1 MNIAFFTDSYKPYLS
16 GVVKSIETFSRELQ
30 ERGHKVYIF
39 APDYPNVEKQKGI
52 YRFISI
58 PVFAQNDFRLAIP
71 ISNNILADIKK
82 LKIDI
87 IHTHSPFLMG
97 RLARYVSNKSG
108 VPLVFTYH
116 TLYDKY
122 VHYFPFA
129 RKMARGFLNKY
140 CKEYCQSCD
149 LLISPSDFVR
159 MRLIKKGIT
168 VPITTIP
175 TGIDLEAYRRDSSGK
190 IRKEYGLSSDD
201 RVLLYVGR
209 LAQEKNIPFLLK
221 VFKQIVA
228 GVDDIYLM
236 LVGGGPEYNSLQ
248 SEAESLNI
256 SKRVLFTGE
265 QEPERVIDFYL
276 DADLFVFPSLTETQ
290 GLVILEAM
298 AGGLPVVAVDAA
310 GSTSIIEDGEN
321 GLVVSEDEDIFA
333 RAVNRLL
340 DNTTLYN
347 KMQINAR
354 KKAEEMS
361 IGNMTNKLINSY
373 KRVLESGE
381 NIVQTGY

>member
-16 GVVKSIETFSRELQ
+16 GVVKSIETFSKEL
-30 ERGHKVYIF
+30 EKLGHKVYIF
-39 APDYPNVEKQKGI
+39 APDYPNVEKQKGV

-71 ISNNILADIKK
+71 ISNNILAEIKK

-97 RLARYVSNKSG
+97 QLARYVSKKSG

-122 VHYFPFA
+122 IHYFPFA
-129 RKMARGFLNKY
+129 RKMARGFVNKY
-140 CKEYCQSCD
+140 CNEYCQACD
-149 LLISPSDFVR
+149 LVISPSEFVKT
-159 MRLIKKGIT
+159 RLIKKGIT
-168 VPITTIP
+168 VPIVTIP
-175 TGIDLEAYRRDSSGK
+175 TGIDLETYHLGGGGN
-190 IRKEYGLSSDD
+190 IRKEYGLSGDD
-201 RVLLYVGR
+201 KILLYVGR

-221 VFKQIVA
+221 VFKQIS
-228 GVDDIYLM
+228 DRDNIYLI
-236 LVGGGPEYNSLQ
+236 LVGSGPEYTSLQ
-248 SEAESLNI
+248 KEAENLNI
-256 SKRVLFTGE
+256 SNQVIFAGGQQPARVVE
-265 QEPERVIDFYL
+265 FYL
-276 DADLFVFPSLTETQ
+276 DADIFVFPSLTETQ

-321 GLVVSEDEDIFA
+321 GIVVSENEDIFA
-333 RAVNRLL
+333 LAVNQLL
-340 DNTTLYN
+340 DNTDLYN

-354 KKAEEMS
+354 KKAEQMS
-361 IGNMTNKLINSY
+361 IGNMSLKLIDSY
-373 KRVLESGE
+373 
-381 NIVQTGY
+381 